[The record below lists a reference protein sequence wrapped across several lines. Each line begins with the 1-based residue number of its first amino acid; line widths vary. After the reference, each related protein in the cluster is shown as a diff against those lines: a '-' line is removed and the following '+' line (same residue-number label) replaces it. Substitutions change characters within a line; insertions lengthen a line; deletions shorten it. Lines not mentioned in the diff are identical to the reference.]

1 MDDNRTKN
9 RTIRDHL
16 PDIPRWV
23 EARASLATGA
33 CEVFGE
39 LDTTRSRFV
48 FRDHDAGY
56 VFVIGEPN
64 PAAVLASVACQ
75 GRKLDLLA
83 EQSRAAAIQEIL
95 TEWSGDRAII
105 GTLPDENCLT
115 PPDQAQVGWLD
126 PADLV
131 RIDMPPDL
139 REELRNAGRNSRIA
153 AGLDDGAPVSFCYA
167 GSVTETWWDV
177 AIDTLPRHRRK
188 GHAARVASFMI
199 RDMTGKQLKPVWGA
213 LEQNPAS
220 WRLARRLGFV
230 ATDELAVFECPT

>member
-1 MDDNRTKN
+1 MDDNRAKN

-33 CEVFGE
+33 CEVFGD
-39 LDTTRSRFV
+39 LDTVRSRFV
-48 FRDHDAGY
+48 FQDHDAGY

-75 GRKLDLLA
+75 GRRLGLIA
-83 EQSRAAAIQEIL
+83 EQSRAPAIQKIL
-95 TEWSGDRAII
+95 TEWSGHRAII
-105 GTLPDENCLT
+105 GTLADENCLT
-115 PPDQAQVGWLD
+115 PPDQGQIGWLD

-131 RIDMPPDL
+131 RIDMPSDL
-139 REELRNAGRNSRIA
+139 REELQDAARNGRIA
-153 AGLDDGAPVSFCYA
+153 ASLDDGGAVSFCYA
-167 GSVTETWWDV
+167 GSVTEIWWDV
-177 AIDTLPRHRRK
+177 AIDTLPLYRRK

-199 RDMTGKQLKPVWGA
+199 RHMTGKQLKPVWGA

-220 WRLARRLGFV
+220 WQLARRLGFV
-230 ATDELAVFECPT
+230 ATDELAVFECRA